1 MSRPHLSQIELTL
14 SGDGLTVADAERLLH
29 GQIELLRLE
38 PEAKRRVE
46 RSRRVLA
53 DLLAGGDTIYGVNT
67 GFGKLAHQRIESHD
81 VLALQQNLLR
91 SHAVGMGNLLPLG
104 VSRLALAFRIQ
115 ALANG
120 YSGVTVELIQALI
133 ERLNRSLAPA
143 IPA

>member
-38 PEAKRRVE
+38 PEAKRSVE

-67 GFGKLAHQRIESHD
+67 GFGKLGQQSIEWND
-81 VLALQQNLLR
+81 VLALEQKMLV
-91 SHAVGMGNLLPLG
+91 SHTVGIGN
-104 VSRLALAFRIQ
+104 
-115 ALANG
+115 
-120 YSGVTVELIQALI
+120 
-133 ERLNRSLAPA
+133 
-143 IPA
+143 